1 MRIFSLL
8 FLLSFNAQAFIG
20 PGTSAGALF
29 DLVTTTASQ
38 LNELEKLV
46 SNAEVY
52 TRQMNE
58 YNRLVRDEYFRAQRV
73 LYLSE
78 QMAKKRE
85 VQDLGGLNRAI
96 RELKLN
102 MGSLEHIMKQYS
114 IIQAEEIQTRQ
125 HVEAEKRLNQRREE
139 MAKNQVEQSINPRTQ
154 SRSNQLTA
162 QNTALLYEGQ
172 VEMHDTQLD
181 ILRHSSTTNRLLAEK
196 LERERLKEYELKKAY
211 GIEGER

>member
-1 MRIFSLL
+1 MRTLSLL
-8 FLLSFNAQAFIG
+8 FLLSFNAHAFIG

-52 TRQMNE
+52 THQMNE

-78 QMAKKRE
+78 QMARKRE
-85 VQDLGGLNRAI
+85 VSDLGSLNSAI
-96 RELKLN
+96 RELRGN
-102 MGSLEHIMKQYS
+102 MRSLEYLMEEYS

-125 HVEAEKRLNQRREE
+125 RVEIEKDLNSHREE
-139 MAKNQVEQSINPRTQ
+139 MAKNQVEESINPGTQ

-162 QNTALLYEGQ
+162 QNTALIYEGQ
-172 VEMHDTQLD
+172 VEIHNTQLD
-181 ILRHSSTTNRLLAEK
+181 SLRHQSTTNRLLAEK
-196 LERERLKEYELKKAY
+196 LERDRIKEHQLRKSYGLEEER
-211 GIEGER
+211 